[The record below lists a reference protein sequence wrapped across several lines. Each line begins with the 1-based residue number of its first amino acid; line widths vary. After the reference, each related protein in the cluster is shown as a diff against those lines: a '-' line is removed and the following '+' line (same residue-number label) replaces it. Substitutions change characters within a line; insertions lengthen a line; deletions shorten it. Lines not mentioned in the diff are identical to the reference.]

1 MIISRFIFEHTGLKS
16 LLYLMCMSDKC
27 DVCNATENVEH
38 LVVKCSKYDEGG
50 EDNALGYMNKD

>member
-1 MIISRFIFEHTGLKS
+1 
-16 LLYLMCMSDKC
+16 MCMSDKC

-50 EDNALGYMNKD
+50 EDNALGYMNKDWDRVWKGF